1 MGILGSIFN
10 SVTGNSSETT
20 NPSAM
25 GGILEMLTGG
35 STGGIHGLIN
45 RLTDSGLGSTV
56 KSWIGMGKNEP
67 IEPAQLQNALGSDV
81 MGQFASKMGISESEA
96 ATHLSNILPEVVDK
110 LSPDGQLPEAHNMG
124 NIQDLLKKM
133 L

>member
-10 SVTGNSSETT
+10 SVTGNSSDTT

-35 STGGIHGLIN
+35 NTGGLHGIIDRMKAN
-45 RLTDSGLGSTV
+45 GLGHIV
-56 KSWIGMGKNEP
+56 DSWIGKGENQPVEPGK
-67 IEPAQLQNALGSDV
+67 LQNALGSDM
-81 MGQFASKMGISESEA
+81 MGQFASKMGVSETEA
-96 ATHLSNILPEVVDK
+96 ATHLSNILPTVVDK
-110 LSPDGQLPEAHNMG
+110 LTPDGELPEPSKMG
-124 NIQDLLKKM
+124 NVEDMIKKF